1 MKLRSVAIFAL
12 GYVVGTRAGRERYAQ
27 IVDAVE
33 RTSQRLE
40 AFSARHGPEG
50 RDKGPGRA
58 GGDA

>member
-1 MKLRSVAIFAL
+1 VKLTSVAIFAV
-12 GYVVGTRAGRERYAQ
+12 GYVIGSRAGRERYAQ

-40 AFSARHGPEG
+40 AFSARHAPDRRHEG
-50 RDKGPGRA
+50 SGRA